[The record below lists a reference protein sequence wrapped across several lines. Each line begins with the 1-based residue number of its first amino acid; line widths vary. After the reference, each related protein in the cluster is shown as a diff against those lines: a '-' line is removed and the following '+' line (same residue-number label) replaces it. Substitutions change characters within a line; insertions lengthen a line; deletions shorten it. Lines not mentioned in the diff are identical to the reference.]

1 MARGRELRLGG
12 EEGKKRGRMAG
23 RLAWLAPQPPR
34 DHAPG
39 APLGQVEE
47 GTWIPRDIGC
57 LSGTRGNRADRAMSR
72 GIQATAK
79 PSAGVPR
86 RSSLTLWSLEGEQ
99 EFRRSRHRA
108 LQHRDGARRHGAD
121 GAQRHSAD
129 GAGRRRGQRAETA
142 RRDGAEAA
150 RRDGA
155 ETARREGADGAQRR
169 HGRRAQTARGR
180 RAETARGR
188 RAERRRRRRAET
200 ARGEMARGDGPRRDG
215 ARRRRADGARRDG
228 ADGALRRL

>member
-47 GTWIPRDIGC
+47 GSWIWLDIGC
-57 LSGTRGNRADRAMSR
+57 LSGTRGNRADRALSNQ
-72 GIQATAK
+72 IQATAK

-108 LQHRDGARRHGAD
+108 LQHRDGYPSKGVEVRHKAVARLPMTRQGTCYLNIQRQRPVRPDHRGRAVVFGAPC
-121 GAQRHSAD
+121 AC
-129 GAGRRRGQRAETA
+129 GRRSRHLTGEQQA
-142 RRDGAEAA
+142 RC
-150 RRDGA
+150 
-155 ETARREGADGAQRR
+155 
-169 HGRRAQTARGR
+169 
-180 RAETARGR
+180 
-188 RAERRRRRRAET
+188 
-200 ARGEMARGDGPRRDG
+200 GEVSCP
-215 ARRRRADGARRDG
+215 
-228 ADGALRRL
+228 